1 MSIDLHLHSENSDGT
16 DSPETIIE
24 KAIEIQLEAISI
36 TDHEYLTKV
45 PVSQHIEIISG
56 VEVSVSWEKLEKSNP
71 FAGIHLLLYFVK
83 EESPVDTFLE
93 NIRKLKN
100 IRNVEII
107 ENLQNEGLDVN
118 KSELGEFKTKVPG
131 RPHIASLLKDKGYVD
146 SINDAFIKYLGNG
159 KIGDSRSHQP
169 DIEKIISLSQES
181 KCLVFLAHPHTL
193 MSNDKFSKKEN
204 WVNDEFYELVKKLSE
219 FGINGLETTY
229 SSYSKNIS
237 NQISEV
243 AKKLNLL
250 ECGGSDYHGDIKPN
264 INLGFGYENTPMKV
278 PYKFLNDMK
287 EKHGQL

>member
-204 WVNDEFYELVKKLSE
+204 WVNDDFYELVKKLSE

-264 INLGFGYENTPMKV
+264 INLGYGYENTPMKV

>member
-16 DSPETIIE
+16 DSPEAIIE
-24 KAIEIQLEAISI
+24 KAIDIQLEAISI

-45 PVSQHIEIISG
+45 PVSQHIEIIRG

-93 NIRKLKN
+93 KIRKLKN
-100 IRNVEII
+100 IRNFEII

-118 KSELGEFKTKVPG
+118 KSELNDFKTKVPG
-131 RPHIASLLKDKGYVD
+131 RPHIASILKDKGYVD

-169 DIEKIISLSQES
+169 DIKKIISLSQES

-204 WVNDEFYELVKKLSE
+204 WVNDEFYELVKKLSG

>member
-16 DSPETIIE
+16 DSPEAIIE
-24 KAIEIQLEAISI
+24 KAIDIQLEAISI

-45 PVSQHIEIISG
+45 PVSQHIEIIRG

-100 IRNVEII
+100 IRNFEII

-118 KSELGEFKTKVPG
+118 KSELNDFKTKVPG
-131 RPHIASLLKDKGYVD
+131 RPHIASILKDKGYVD

-204 WVNDEFYELVKKLSE
+204 WVNDEFYELVKKLSG

>member
-204 WVNDEFYELVKKLSE
+204 WVNDDFYELVKKLSE

-287 EKHGQL
+287 EKHGRL

>member
-24 KAIEIQLEAISI
+24 RAIEIQLEAISI

-83 EESPVDTFLE
+83 EESPIDTFLE

-146 SINDAFIKYLGNG
+146 SINDAFIEYLGNG

-204 WVNDEFYELVKKLSE
+204 WVNDDFYELVKKLSE

-237 NQISEV
+237 NQMSEV

>member
-204 WVNDEFYELVKKLSE
+204 WVNDDFYELVKKLSE

>member
-24 KAIEIQLEAISI
+24 RAIEIQLEAISI

-204 WVNDEFYELVKKLSE
+204 WVNDDFYELVKKLSE

-237 NQISEV
+237 NQLSEV

>member
-16 DSPETIIE
+16 DSPEAIIE
-24 KAIEIQLEAISI
+24 KAIDIQLEAISI

-45 PVSQHIEIISG
+45 PVSQHIEIIRG

-93 NIRKLKN
+93 KIRKLKN
-100 IRNVEII
+100 IRNFEII

-118 KSELGEFKTKVPG
+118 KSELSNFKTKVPG
-131 RPHIASLLKDKGYVD
+131 RPHIASILKDKGYVD

-204 WVNDEFYELVKKLSE
+204 WVNDEFYELVKKLSG

>member
-83 EESPVDTFLE
+83 EKSPVDTFLE

-204 WVNDEFYELVKKLSE
+204 WVNDDFYELVKKLSE

-237 NQISEV
+237 NQMSEV

>member
-24 KAIEIQLEAISI
+24 RAIEIQLEAISI

-83 EESPVDTFLE
+83 EKSPVDTFLE

-204 WVNDEFYELVKKLSE
+204 WVNDDFYELVKKLSE

-237 NQISEV
+237 NQMSEV

-264 INLGFGYENTPMKV
+264 INLGYGYENTPMKV

>member
-24 KAIEIQLEAISI
+24 RAIEIQLEAISI

-56 VEVSVSWEKLEKSNP
+56 VEVSVSWGKLEKSNP

-204 WVNDEFYELVKKLSE
+204 WVNDDFYELVKKLSE

-287 EKHGQL
+287 EKHGRL

>member
-56 VEVSVSWEKLEKSNP
+56 VEVSVSWGKLEKSNP

-169 DIEKIISLSQES
+169 NIEKIISLSQES

-204 WVNDEFYELVKKLSE
+204 WVNDDFYELVKKLSE

>member
-146 SINDAFIKYLGNG
+146 SINDAFIEYLGNG

-204 WVNDEFYELVKKLSE
+204 WVNDDFYELVKKLSE

>member
-146 SINDAFIKYLGNG
+146 SINDAFIEYLGNG

-204 WVNDEFYELVKKLSE
+204 WVNDDFYELVKKLSE

-237 NQISEV
+237 NQMSEV

>member
-16 DSPETIIE
+16 DSPESIIE

-36 TDHEYLTKV
+36 TDHEYLTNV
-45 PVSQHIEIISG
+45 PTSENIEIIKG

-71 FAGIHLLLYFVK
+71 YAGIHLLLYFV
-83 EESPVDTFLE
+83 EEKSPVNSFLE
-93 NIRKLKN
+93 EIRILKN
-100 IRNVEII
+100 IRNNEMI
-107 ENLQNEGLDVN
+107 ENLQNEGLDIN
-118 KSELGEFKTKVPG
+118 KSELSNFKTQVPG
-131 RPHIASLLKDKGYVD
+131 RPHIASILKDKGHVS
-146 SINDAFIKYLGNG
+146 SINEAFIKYLGNG

-169 DIEKIISLSQES
+169 NIEKIINLARES

-193 MSNDKFSKKEN
+193 MSNDKYSKKEN
-204 WVNDEFYELVKKLSE
+204 WINDSFFELVKELSE
-219 FGINGLETTY
+219 FGINGLEATY
-229 SSYSKNIS
+229 SSYSKNVT

-264 INLGFGYENTPMKV
+264 INLGYGYENTPIKV

>member
-16 DSPETIIE
+16 DSPEAIIE
-24 KAIEIQLEAISI
+24 KAIDIQLEAISI

-204 WVNDEFYELVKKLSE
+204 WVNDEFYELVKKLSG

>member
-24 KAIEIQLEAISI
+24 RAIEIQLEAISI

-100 IRNVEII
+100 IRNIEII

-204 WVNDEFYELVKKLSE
+204 WVNDDFYELVKKLSE

>member
-16 DSPETIIE
+16 DSPEAIIE
-24 KAIEIQLEAISI
+24 KAIDIQLEAISI

-45 PVSQHIEIISG
+45 PVSQHIEIIRG

-93 NIRKLKN
+93 KIRKLKN
-100 IRNVEII
+100 IRNFEII

-118 KSELGEFKTKVPG
+118 KSELNDFKTKVPG
-131 RPHIASLLKDKGYVD
+131 RPHIASILKDKGYVD

-204 WVNDEFYELVKKLSE
+204 WVNDDFYELVKQLSE

>member
-56 VEVSVSWEKLEKSNP
+56 VEVSVSWGKLEKSNP

>member
-118 KSELGEFKTKVPG
+118 KFELGEFKTKVPG
-131 RPHIASLLKDKGYVD
+131 RPHIASILKDKGYVD

-204 WVNDEFYELVKKLSE
+204 WVNDDFYELVKKLSG

>member
-24 KAIEIQLEAISI
+24 KAVEIQLEAISI

-56 VEVSVSWEKLEKSNP
+56 VEVSVSWKKLEKSNP

-204 WVNDEFYELVKKLSE
+204 WVNDDFYELVKKLSE

>member
-24 KAIEIQLEAISI
+24 RAIEIQLEAISI

-204 WVNDEFYELVKKLSE
+204 WVNDDFYELVKQLSE

>member
-204 WVNDEFYELVKKLSE
+204 WVNDDFYELVKKLSK

>member
-169 DIEKIISLSQES
+169 DIKKIISLSQES

-204 WVNDEFYELVKKLSE
+204 WVNDDFYELVKKLSK

>member
-118 KSELGEFKTKVPG
+118 KFELGEFKTKVPG
-131 RPHIASLLKDKGYVD
+131 RPHIASILKDKGYVD

-204 WVNDEFYELVKKLSE
+204 WVNDDFYELVKKLSE

>member
-131 RPHIASLLKDKGYVD
+131 RPHIASLLKDKGYVE

-169 DIEKIISLSQES
+169 GIEKIISLSQES

-204 WVNDEFYELVKKLSE
+204 WVNDDFYELVKKLSE

>member
-131 RPHIASLLKDKGYVD
+131 RPHIASILKDKGYVD

-204 WVNDEFYELVKKLSE
+204 WVNDDFYELVKKLSE
-219 FGINGLETTY
+219 FGLNGLETTY

>member
-83 EESPVDTFLE
+83 EKSPVDTFLE

-204 WVNDEFYELVKKLSE
+204 WVNDDFYELVKKLSE

>member
-24 KAIEIQLEAISI
+24 RAIEIQLEAISI

-71 FAGIHLLLYFVK
+71 FAGIHLLLYLVK
-83 EESPVDTFLE
+83 EESPVDAFLE

-204 WVNDEFYELVKKLSE
+204 WVNDDFYELVKKLSE

-264 INLGFGYENTPMKV
+264 INLGFGFENTPMKV

>member
-45 PVSQHIEIISG
+45 PVSQHVEIISG

-93 NIRKLKN
+93 NIRTLKN

-107 ENLQNEGLDVN
+107 ENLQNEGLDVI

>member
-193 MSNDKFSKKEN
+193 MSNDKFSKKES
-204 WVNDEFYELVKKLSE
+204 WVNDDFYELVKKLSE

>member
-24 KAIEIQLEAISI
+24 RAIEIQLEAISI

-204 WVNDEFYELVKKLSE
+204 WVNDDFYELVKKLSE

-264 INLGFGYENTPMKV
+264 INLGFGFENTPMKV

>member
-16 DSPETIIE
+16 DSPEAIIE
-24 KAIEIQLEAISI
+24 KAIDIQLEAISI

-45 PVSQHIEIISG
+45 PVSQHIEIIRG
-56 VEVSVSWEKLEKSNP
+56 VEVSVSWEKVEKSNP

-93 NIRKLKN
+93 KIRKLKN
-100 IRNVEII
+100 IRNFEII

-118 KSELGEFKTKVPG
+118 KSELNDFKTKVPG
-131 RPHIASLLKDKGYVD
+131 RPHIASILKDKGYVD

-204 WVNDEFYELVKKLSE
+204 WVNDEFYELVKKLSG